1 MFESTAPF
9 TLFDY
14 FRVPYELGAAE
25 PIAPGI
31 AALSLRGRSASL
43 FWQTGAAFTKNAL
56 RPSSYFVGP
65 MPLLGRIAS
74 DSDVRL
80 WLRRL
85 GGRWRSA
92 HEIRDADG
100 TLVGA
105 VWQKEDGSTFL
116 PFDPNEL
123 VANFWSER
131 YLDHV
136 RPNAVTQ
143 LASLARRGYY
153 RARPLLPRS
162 LQMTMR
168 RSFSRVQSK
177 ARFPRWPVETA
188 LHDLYEFLFVLVADV
203 AEGPVPYIGSWP
215 RNWAWAMVLTHDVET
230 QKGYERLPK
239 LLRVEVEAGYR
250 SSWNFVPE
258 NRYAV
263 DDDLVRT
270 LQEQGFEVGVH
281 GLYHDGR
288 DLSSSKFQD
297 RLPAIRSYAEK
308 WQAKGFR
315 SPGTLRSPTLMP
327 LLGFDYDSSYTDT
340 APFEP
345 QPGGCCSWLPYM
357 IENLIELPITLPQDH
372 TLFDL
377 LEHRDETFW
386 VEKARFLRHRGGMA
400 LVLTHPDYVEN
411 PYLLDSYRRLLQ
423 EFADDSTA
431 WKALP
436 RDVSDWWRRRS
447 ESKLVDFNGEWRVI
461 GPAGA
466 DARIEFASPGAVPA
480 GSA

>member
-1 MFESTAPF
+1 MFESSAPF

-14 FRVPYELGAAE
+14 FRVPYDAGAAE
-25 PIAPGI
+25 PIAPGV
-31 AALSLRGRSASL
+31 AALNARGRSLSL
-43 FWQTGAAFTKNAL
+43 FWPTGAALATNQG
-56 RPSSYFVGP
+56 RPSSYFIGP
-65 MPLLGRIAS
+65 MPLFGRIAP
-74 DSDVRL
+74 DADVRL
-80 WLRRL
+80 WLQRL
-85 GGRWRSA
+85 GGKWRVA
-92 HEIRDADG
+92 HDIRDAEG
-100 TLVGA
+100 TLVGG
-105 VWQKEDGSTFL
+105 VWQTDDGSTFL

-123 VANFWSER
+123 VANFWTER
-131 YLDHV
+131 YLDYV
-136 RPNAVTQ
+136 RPSAVTH

-162 LQMTMR
+162 VQMTMR

-188 LHDLYEFLFVLVADV
+188 LHDFYELLFAVVATV
-203 AEGPVPYIGSWP
+203 AEGPVPSISLWP

-230 QKGYERLPK
+230 QRGYERLPK

-258 NRYAV
+258 RRYRV

-288 DLSSSKFQD
+288 DLSSAKFQH
-297 RLPAIRSYAEK
+297 RLPAIRTYADRWE
-308 WQAKGFR
+308 ANGFR
-315 SPGTLRSPTLMP
+315 SPGTLRSPSLMP

-345 QPGGCCSWLPYM
+345 QPGGCCSWLPY
-357 IENLIELPITLPQDH
+357 LLQDLVELPITLPQDH

-377 LEHRDETFW
+377 LGHRDETLW
-386 VEKARFLRHRGGMA
+386 VEKARFLRNRGGMA
-400 LVLTHPDYVEN
+400 LVLTHPDYVDS
-411 PYLLDSYRRLLQ
+411 PYLLDSYRRLLD
-423 EFADDSTA
+423 EFADDSSG

-436 RDVSDWWRRRS
+436 REVSDWWRRRAS
-447 ESKLVDFNGEWRVI
+447 SSLHEVDGEWCVV
-461 GPAGA
+461 GPAES
-466 DARIEFASPGAVPA
+466 DARVEFTSPEALPV
-480 GSA
+480 

>member
-1 MFESTAPF
+1 MFESSAPF

-14 FRVPYELGAAE
+14 FRVPYEIGAVEA
-25 PIAPGI
+25 IAPGV
-31 AALSLRGRSASL
+31 ASLNARGRSVSL
-43 FWQTGAAFTKNAL
+43 FWQTGAALARNER

-65 MPLLGRIAS
+65 MPLFGRIAS

-85 GGRWRSA
+85 GGQWRSA
-92 HEIRDADG
+92 HDIRDAEG

-105 VWQKEDGSTFL
+105 VWQTEDGNTFL

-123 VANFWSER
+123 VASFWNER
-131 YLDHV
+131 YLDYV
-136 RPNAVTQ
+136 RPNAVAH

-162 LQMTMR
+162 VQMTMR

-188 LHDLYEFLFVLVADV
+188 LHDFYELLFALVATV
-203 AEGPVPYIGSWP
+203 SEGPVPYISPWP
-215 RNWAWAMVLTHDVET
+215 RNWAWALVLTHDVET
-230 QKGYERLPK
+230 QRGYERLPK

-258 NRYAV
+258 NRYVV

-288 DLSSSKFQD
+288 DLSSSTFQS

-315 SPGTLRSPTLMP
+315 SPGTLRSPALMP

-345 QPGGCCSWLPYM
+345 QPGGCCTWLPYM
-357 IENLIELPITLPQDH
+357 IENLVELPITLTQDH
-372 TLFDL
+372 PLFDL
-377 LEHRDETFW
+377 LGHRDETFW
-386 VEKARFLRHRGGMA
+386 VEKARFLRNRGGMA
-400 LVLTHPDYVEN
+400 LVLSHSDYVDN
-411 PYLLDSYRRLLQ
+411 RYLLESYRRLLS
-423 EFADDSTA
+423 EFADDSSA

-436 RDVSDWWRRRS
+436 RDVSDWWRRRAS
-447 ESKLVDFNGEWRVI
+447 SNLQEIDGEWRVI
-461 GPAGA
+461 GPAEA
-466 DARIEFASPGAVPA
+466 DARVEFNSPQALPV
-480 GSA
+480 